1 MEDRKRKIQENDNFE
16 IDNTVQNGDSVKI
29 IISIVNRNRV
39 YVSRP

>member
-1 MEDRKRKIQENDNFE
+1 MEDRKRKIQKNDNFE
-16 IDNTVQNGDSVKI
+16 IGNTVQNGDSVKI